1 MIQTKIKI
9 KQQEILRLIFRF
21 RFLNRI
27 QIQTLLKHKHHN
39 RINIWLKDLT
49 QKEYIGRIY
58 STDFSEK
65 NKPAS
70 YYLSLNGIRF
80 LKSLDY
86 SPEYLRKLNREKE
99 RLENFI
105 SKYLFL
111 ADICIDLQKQVDDKT
126 KFAAL
131 TASDFADT
139 KSKYNFL
146 VSLLP
151 DLVILKETM
160 KAKNTTMKKY
170 YFLQIFDINVPNYSV
185 KKKLKDYLEFYF
197 QNIWED
203 NTGESF
209 PDLIIICTNKSQ
221 LISTKRLFKKLLEDY
236 QSPEDFHVR
245 LAMIN
250 DVKENGIISDSNRLE
265 MV

>member
-9 KQQEILRLIFRF
+9 KQQKILRLILRF

-58 STDFSEK
+58 TTEFNEK

-70 YYLSLNGIRF
+70 YYLSLNGIKF

-86 SPEYLRKLNREKE
+86 SPEYLRKLNREKD
-99 RLENFI
+99 RSENFI
-105 SKYLFL
+105 SNYLFL
-111 ADICIDLQKQVDDKT
+111 ADICIDLQKQVNDKT

-146 VSLLP
+146 VGLSP
-151 DLVILKETM
+151 DLVFLKEE
-160 KAKNTTMKKY
+160 KDMKKY
-170 YFLQIFDINVPNYSV
+170 YFLQIFDINIPNYSI

-203 NTGESF
+203 NTSESF
-209 PDLIIICTNKSQ
+209 PNLIIICTNKSQ
-221 LISTKRLFKKLLEDY
+221 LISTKRLIKKLLEDY
-236 QSPEDFHVR
+236 QNPEDFHVS
-245 LAMIN
+245 LIMVNEI
-250 DVKENGIISDSNRLE
+250 KENGIISDRNRLE